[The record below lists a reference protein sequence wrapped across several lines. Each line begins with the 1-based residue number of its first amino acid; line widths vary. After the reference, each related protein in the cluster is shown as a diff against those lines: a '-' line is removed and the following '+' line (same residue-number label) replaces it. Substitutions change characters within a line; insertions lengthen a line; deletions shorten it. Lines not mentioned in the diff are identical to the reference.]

1 MNRSGGV
8 TFSAILLFICGGF
21 QLLSGL
27 LFAVVFFMGARTSFS
42 DYGDMA
48 HFIGAILLVGMVF
61 TIAVGVLA
69 IATGIGLL
77 RLRNWAR
84 ISTVVFAALLVFVCL
99 PGLAMIPVLPL
110 NSDPQ
115 MPTQMISAMRI
126 GLGVFYGL
134 FCALGGWW
142 LYYMNSRA
150 IKSQFGSAQIPS
162 APPAASAYSA
172 SPHFPVLPPSPAG
185 SRRPV
190 SITIIAVLLLI
201 GAASAPISL
210 LVMRAIPLPPYPTPF
225 MGFGLQGWSVICF
238 VVGVCVLTALA
249 GIGLLKLK
257 PWGRTL
263 AIFFFSFTILNS
275 VVNFLRPEPMI
286 RMQRII
292 QDAFFPKNLV
302 GSPGLEVLRF
312 TQYSAGLGL
321 ALAVLQLWF
330 VLKEKPAFVAANQ
343 SPSVSS

>member
-1 MNRSGGV
+1 
-8 TFSAILLFICGGF
+8 
-21 QLLSGL
+21 
-27 LFAVVFFMGARTSFS
+27 
-42 DYGDMA
+42 
-48 HFIGAILLVGMVF
+48 
-61 TIAVGVLA
+61 
-69 IATGIGLL
+69 
-77 RLRNWAR
+77 
-84 ISTVVFAALLVFVCL
+84 
-99 PGLAMIPVLPL
+99 
-110 NSDPQ
+110 
-115 MPTQMISAMRI
+115 
-126 GLGVFYGL
+126 
-134 FCALGGWW
+134 
-142 LYYMNSRA
+142 
-150 IKSQFGSAQIPS
+150 
-162 APPAASAYSA
+162 
-172 SPHFPVLPPSPAG
+172 
-185 SRRPV
+185 
-190 SITIIAVLLLI
+190 
-201 GAASAPISL
+201 
-210 LVMRAIPLPPYPTPF
+210 